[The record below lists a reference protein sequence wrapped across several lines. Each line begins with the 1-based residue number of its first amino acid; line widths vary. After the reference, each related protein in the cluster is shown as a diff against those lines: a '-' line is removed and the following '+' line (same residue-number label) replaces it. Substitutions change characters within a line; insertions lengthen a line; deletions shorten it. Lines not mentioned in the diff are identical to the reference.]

1 MKILL
6 IVDDYLPDSIKI
18 AAKMMHEL
26 AVEFK
31 SQNHE
36 VLVVT
41 PDSYQNYS
49 GNTNHI
55 YTLDGIQIY
64 RFPSGRLKNIS
75 KIIRLIN
82 EFLLPYRA
90 WYYGKKM
97 FQDNKF
103 DVIIYYSPSI
113 FWGWLVKKLKKLWNA
128 KTYLILRDIFPQWA
142 IDNGILRKN
151 SIITFFLLLMEKLN
165 YQPAEKIGLMSPGN
179 LKWFENYYRGN
190 AILEVLFN
198 WAGESS
204 FKKSDKSYRNLLN
217 LNNKIVFFYGGNI
230 GHAQD
235 MSQILRLAKS
245 LLNHP
250 EAFILLVG
258 SGDEVNLVRDTITKD
273 NLTNLILLD
282 PLPQEEFQSMMSEFD
297 IGLFCLNPNHTTHNF
312 PGKILGYLSQGIPIL
327 GSVNKGNDLKEILEK
342 AGNGFVSHSG
352 DDTLFYQNA
361 VLLLNEKTRIEM
373 GKRSKILLEDTFSIS
388 KITKQLLSH

>member
-6 IVDDYLPDSIKI
+6 IVDDYLPESIKI

-26 AVEFK
+26 ALEFK

-36 VLVVT
+36 VMVVT
-41 PDSYQNYS
+41 PDSYKKYS
-49 GNTNHI
+49 SSTNHI
-55 YTLDGIQIY
+55 YNLDGLHIY
-64 RFPSGRLKNIS
+64 RFPSGRLKNIP

-97 FQDNKF
+97 FQNNKF
-103 DVIIYYSPSI
+103 DIIIYYSPSI

-142 IDNGILRKN
+142 IDNGILKKK
-151 SIITFFLLLMEKLN
+151 SIITKLFLAAENLN
-165 YQPAEKIGLMSPGN
+165 YQPADKIGLMSQGN
-179 LKWFENYYRGN
+179 LKWFENYYKGN
-190 AILEVLFN
+190 AKLEVLFN
-198 WAGESS
+198 WVGDSPL
-204 FKKSDKSYRNLLN
+204 KKSEKSYRNLLN

-235 MSQILRLAKS
+235 MSQILRLAKN
-245 LLNHP
+245 LLKHP
-250 EAFILLVG
+250 EAIIVLVG
-258 SGDEVNLVRDTITKD
+258 SGDEVDLVRNTVTQES
-273 NLTNLILLD
+273 LTNLILLD
-282 PLPQEEFQSMMSEFD
+282 PVSQDEFKSMLSEFD

-327 GSVNKGNDLKEILEK
+327 GSVNKGNDLKEIIEEAK
-342 AGNGFVSHSG
+342 NGFVSYSG

-361 VLLLNEKTRIEM
+361 VTLLSEKTRIEM

-388 KITKQLLSH
+388 KITKQLLSF